1 MIPLLTGCIH
11 LEQSN
16 CSNLKCV
23 NDKRILQSN
32 EKLLCQWSKLK
43 KSIQSVKL
51 NGYRFH
57 YKNVKGHFRLSRHM
71 QPLP

>member
-11 LEQSN
+11 LEQGN

-32 EKLLCQWSKLK
+32 EKLLCQWGKLK

-51 NGYRFH
+51 KGYRFRSI
-57 YKNVKGHFRLSRHM
+57 NLQQIFD
-71 QPLP
+71 